1 MCFRG
6 FWCKSG
12 GRLRG
17 VVEPPGF
24 RLLHDIGGQPLSGG
38 VVTIYAY
45 RSLAPECLLLIDP

>member
-24 RLLHDIGGQPLSGG
+24 RLLGDTSAIAVLQATEGILKS
-38 VVTIYAY
+38 A
-45 RSLAPECLLLIDP
+45 L